1 VTLRGTPAPRLGEL
15 ARTRLGRAE
24 ADRRPW
30 ADTQRIGGCSPR
42 GDGSSP
48 RIDPHPSPRRGRAL
62 DRRRGSVLVVSSAI
76 IVLILSITFWPLAEG
91 TPVLLLI
98 R

>member
-1 VTLRGTPAPRLGEL
+1 
-15 ARTRLGRAE
+15 
-24 ADRRPW
+24 
-30 ADTQRIGGCSPR
+30 
-42 GDGSSP
+42 
-48 RIDPHPSPRRGRAL
+48 
-62 DRRRGSVLVVSSAI
+62 VLVVSSAI